1 MCLLNRLAADVGV
14 SKKAGDTESL
24 NNPVSKS
31 RLIEMYRKVRLLQW
45 PKIKDY
51 LKSNKMRPE
60 ITKALIQVVYDLR
73 ITLLCSVFFQLLFKT
88 WIMFVFLN

>member
-24 NNPVSKS
+24 NNPVSKR